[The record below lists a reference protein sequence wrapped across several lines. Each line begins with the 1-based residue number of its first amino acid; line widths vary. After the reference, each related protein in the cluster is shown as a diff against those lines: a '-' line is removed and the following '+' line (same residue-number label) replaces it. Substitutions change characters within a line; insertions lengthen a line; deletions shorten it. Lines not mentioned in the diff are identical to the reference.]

1 MTDRFPRFGDE
12 KVTIV
17 SANPRPV
24 LNDTRFSAQ
33 SYSSYG
39 LDINPFDFAYRAETK
54 QEAYVDGL
62 FFAIELAAYP
72 VTTSATVTGR
82 LTRGL
87 FALLREMRD

>member
-1 MTDRFPRFGDE
+1 MTNRFPRFGDE

-17 SANPRPV
+17 PANPRPV
-24 LNDTRFSAQ
+24 LNDTRFATG

-54 QEAYVDGL
+54 QEAYIDGL
-62 FFAIELAAYP
+62 FFAVELAAYP
-72 VTTSATVTGR
+72 LTTSATVAGR

-87 FALLREMRD
+87 FSLLREFRD